1 MTCSHTWNRSAER
14 QASIVHL
21 IFFQHRCT
29 SFNVKSYMMN
39 KSWTQL
45 KVTGMGL
52 TELLTNWVTWHIHA
66 QVFVGSAKGFQK
78 TSVIF
83 FWVFWKINFSFM
95 KYLRDFSFFLIV
107 YTIIA
112 SSFLSVLMRLKHRL
126 LTSVRCLWT
135 TMGTIYM
142 YVYTYLENVNSRC
155 CTLQLRP
162 NWISLAYHFF
172 LKHLAFPDFW
182 SDSMGIFY
190 AIYPIKSQA

>member
-1 MTCSHTWNRSAER
+1 M
-14 QASIVHL
+14 
-21 IFFQHRCT
+21 
-29 SFNVKSYMMN
+29 
-39 KSWTQL
+39 
-45 KVTGMGL
+45 
-52 TELLTNWVTWHIHA
+52 
-66 QVFVGSAKGFQK
+66 
-78 TSVIF
+78 IF

-155 CTLQLRP
+155 CMLQTVVPQLNLSCITFKVNLKKSFQLNLKP
-162 NWISLAYHFF
+162 KASCQCHSYLFYIYHFTNLVLLPIITILPF
-172 LKHLAFPDFW
+172 NLFFMCHYFQNLKILT
-182 SDSMGIFY
+182 
-190 AIYPIKSQA
+190 PIITLLKKRA